1 MRKSSKLGV
10 YVVCSLGAFYAYTIA
25 YMLICCTIN
34 VQPSD
39 FMTIAF
45 AVVTV
50 AEIII
55 TAYLKTGPKAL
66 SRDDVGFIA
75 EVIGKV
81 LNIAV
86 PTATSGESGYRDDS
100 EEIDN
105 EQLDSDDADEAQQQE
120 AVG

>member
-1 MRKSSKLGV
+1 MQKSNKLGI
-10 YVVCSLGAFYAYTIA
+10 YVVCALGAFYLYTVA

-55 TAYLKTGPKAL
+55 TAYLKTGRKSI
-66 SRDDVGFIA
+66 SRDDVSFIA
-75 EVIGKV
+75 EVVGKV
-81 LNIAV
+81 LSIEV
-86 PTATSGESGYRDDS
+86 PSVSSGKSGYKNDS

-105 EQLDSDDADEAQQQE
+105 EQLDSDDADETQQQE

>member
-10 YVVCSLGAFYAYTIA
+10 YVVCSLGAFYTYTIA

-66 SRDDVGFIA
+66 RRDDVGFIA

>member
-1 MRKSSKLGV
+1 
-10 YVVCSLGAFYAYTIA
+10 
-25 YMLICCTIN
+25 
-34 VQPSD
+34 
-39 FMTIAF
+39 MTIAF

-86 PTATSGESGYRDDS
+86 PTTTSGESGYRDDS

>member
-1 MRKSSKLGV
+1 MRKSSQLGV

-86 PTATSGESGYRDDS
+86 PTTTSGESGYRDDS

>member
-10 YVVCSLGAFYAYTIA
+10 YVVCSLGAFYVYTIA